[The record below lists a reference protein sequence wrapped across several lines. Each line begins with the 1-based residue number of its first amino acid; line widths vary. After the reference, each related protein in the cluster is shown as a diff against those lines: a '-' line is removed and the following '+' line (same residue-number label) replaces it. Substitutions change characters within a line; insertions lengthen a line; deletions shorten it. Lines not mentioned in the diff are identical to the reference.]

1 MQRFFRLFFI
11 LSFTTCAAAVQAV
24 PSTDHYQT
32 QRETYAQLQERLAAI
47 SHRKAIPKKLIKDI
61 DAIKDYPLAPYLA
74 LTIIKRNIA
83 KRPLSEINQFL
94 KTYKKLPFTHS
105 LRIFALRAK
114 YKTRRWQ
121 DVIALYQPGDRTSY
135 HCMQLTAL
143 YKAKQSKQAFDGVNQ
158 VWLSG
163 NSLPKTCDNII
174 RKWKKAGHQSSDITL
189 QRIELTLIKRQGRL
203 AKYLAKSLNKKD
215 AATYK
220 YWKKLYNKPALLSQD
235 HYWDK
240 RGHYANVMLKIAIER
255 LTYQSISDAITLEYK
270 LNKYIGF
277 TEDTRNRLQ
286 NNIALRALLKDHK
299 TPQHWLKKFS
309 WSQLNTAKKEQVLRY
324 LVENN
329 QWRSI
334 ASLHNTHYKA
344 LDTPI
349 EWQYWYASSLAKLG
363 QADKANKLYEK
374 IATKRRYYGFLAS
387 DKLGINYSLN
397 HRPLKKDQA
406 LIDIL
411 SANANLVRAKE
422 FYLLGSD
429 LPARREW
436 YQLVKPLSQDQRL
449 AASHV
454 AHQWGWHNRAIITLT
469 MTEQRDDL
477 DLRFPMPHREQF
489 ITQAKSKDMK
499 LSWPIAIARQ
509 ESAFMTQATSSAGA
523 KGLMQLMPGTAK
535 LQAKRDGV
543 LYQSRQQLLDP
554 AFNIKLGTAYLSE
567 MLDRFDNNLAV
578 AAAAYNAG
586 PHRVKHWIKNS
597 LAQDQ
602 WIESI
607 PYRETRSYVK
617 NVLAYSVIYQHQLA
631 QTKKMPSAAINPQRM
646 AILNK

>member
-1 MQRFFRLFFI
+1 MYRLFSSFFI
-11 LSFTTCAAAVQAV
+11 LNFTLLVSTAAAS
-24 PSTDHYQT
+24 PSVDRYKT
-32 QRETYAQLQERLAAI
+32 QREVYAQLQQELSTI
-47 SHRKAIPKKLIKDI
+47 SHRKAIPTKLIKKI
-61 DAIKDYPLAPYLA
+61 DAIKNYPLAPYLA
-74 LTIIKRNIA
+74 LNIIKRNIA
-83 KRPLSEINQFL
+83 KRPLSEINTFL

-105 LRIFALRAK
+105 LRIFALKAK
-114 YKTRRWQ
+114 YKTKRWQ
-121 DVIALYQPGDRTSY
+121 DVIGLYQPGDRTTY
-135 HCMQLTAL
+135 QCMQLTAL
-143 YKAKQSKQAFDGVNQ
+143 YKTKQSKQAFDDVNQ

-163 NSLPKTCDNII
+163 SSLPKSCDTII
-174 RKWKKAGHQSSDITL
+174 KHWQKAGHQTSKKTL

-215 AATYK
+215 NATYQ
-220 YWKKLYNKPALLSQD
+220 YWKKLYNKPALLSHN
-235 HYWDK
+235 HYWEK

-255 LTYQSISDAITLEYK
+255 LTYQSIPGAITLES
-270 LNKYIGF
+270 NISRHIGF
-277 TEDTRNRLQ
+277 KKSTRKALQ
-286 NNIALRALLKDHK
+286 NNIALRAMLKDK
-299 TPQHWLKKFS
+299 STPQHWLKKLS
-309 WSQLNTAKKEQVLRY
+309 WAQLSKAKKEQVLRY
-324 LVENN
+324 LVEKN

-334 ASLHNTHYKA
+334 TSLYSTHYKDHTA
-344 LDTPI
+344 PI
-349 EWQYWYASSLAKLG
+349 EWQYWYASSLAQLG
-363 QADKANKLYEK
+363 QTDQAKKLYAK

-397 HRPLKKDQA
+397 HHPLKKDQT
-406 LIDIL
+406 LIDEL
-411 SANANLVRAKE
+411 SANDNLIRAKE
-422 FYLLGSD
+422 FYLMGSD

-449 AASHV
+449 AASHI

-469 MTEQRDDL
+469 MTEERNDL
-477 DLRFPMPHREQF
+477 NLRFPMPHRQQF
-489 ITQAKSKDMK
+489 ISQAKSKDMK

-509 ESAFMTQATSSAGA
+509 ESAFLTHATSSAGA

-567 MLDRFDNNLAV
+567 MLARFDNNLAV

-586 PHRVKHWIKNS
+586 PHRVKHWVKHS

-646 AILNK
+646 SILNK